1 MIRWLTWRMKVADKT
16 SAGPSAGFDEE
27 FSRLF
32 LEAGWQSPIRPA
44 EALRRWEDF
53 ADDCLA
59 GFPWD
64 VDDYNNDLTLR
75 TRLAEILPVLE
86 AAGHGAARH
95 LSKKIE
101 AADSRAREVLTCESF
116 PGFPEDRWWLRRVP
130 AYASRNFCADFREA
144 YGIEINSRSLFDDD
158 LDEMTRLKS
167 AGLSVPEVLIHVRD
181 EGLYV
186 STRAGLLFRSFREAF
201 PDARRLRNLVSGWIS
216 GDVGDSE
223 LRAGFIQY

>member
-1 MIRWLTWRMKVADKT
+1 MVDKSST
-16 SAGPSAGFDEE
+16 GASVGLGEE

-32 LEAGWQSPIRPA
+32 LEAGWRRAIKPT

-53 ADDCLA
+53 AEDCLA

-75 TRLAEILPVLE
+75 TQLAEVLPVLE
-86 AAGHGAARH
+86 AAGHGVARRMFE
-95 LSKKIE
+95 KIE

-116 PGFPEDRWWLRRVP
+116 PGFPEDRWWLRRTP
-130 AYASRNFCADFREA
+130 TYASRKFCADFREA
-144 YGIEINSRSLFDDD
+144 YGVEINPRSLFDDD
-158 LDEMTRLKS
+158 LDEMIHLNST
-167 AGLSVPEVLIHVRD
+167 GLSIPEVLIQVRD

-186 STRAGLLFRSFREAF
+186 SARSGLFFRSFREAF
-201 PDARRLRNLVSGWIS
+201 PDMGRMRRRLVSSWIA

-223 LRAGFIQY
+223 LRSGFIQH